1 MWQFVAWRGHEYGL
15 MQGRYTDDRMD
26 PEKATR
32 AAARHLRDLYHQFG
46 DWYLAVAAYNCGPG
60 TVQKAVERTG
70 YADFWELR
78 RRRVIPLETTNY
90 VPIILAMTIMTKN
103 ASEYGLANVMP
114 DAALQYDTVEITAS
128 THLALVGDLTDTPVS
143 ELMELNPA
151 LLRTSIPQGYALRV
165 PKATARSLIAALQ
178 LIPEERRASWRM
190 HKVERG
196 ETLAEIGKLYGTAPS
211 RIVAANQMLSESPV
225 AGDRLVIPAV
235 AFEQKVAIKKVVSG
249 RSSKRTQRPSTR
261 HSAARS
267 KTPARANKGPAVLT
281 RTAVTHRRPVS
292 ERN

>member
-1 MWQFVAWRGHEYGL
+1 MWQFVAWRGHEYSL
-15 MQGRYTDDRMD
+15 MQSRYTDDRLD
-26 PEKATR
+26 PERATR

-78 RRRVIPLETTNY
+78 RLRVLPLETTNY
-90 VPIILAMTIMTKN
+90 VPIILAMTIMSKN
-103 ASEYGLANVMP
+103 ASEYGLLEVTP

-143 ELMELNPA
+143 QLMELNPA
-151 LLRTSIPQGYALRV
+151 LLKTSIPEGYALRV
-165 PKATARSLIAALQ
+165 PKATARPLIAALQ

-196 ETLAEIGKLYGTAPS
+196 ETLAEIGKLYGTTPS
-211 RIVAANQMLSESPV
+211 RIVAANQLVTESPV

-235 AFEQKVAIKKVVSG
+235 ALERNIAAKSMAYG
-249 RSSKRTQRPSTR
+249 RSSTR
-261 HSAARS
+261 ASRASARVC
-267 KTPARANKGPAVLT
+267 R
-281 RTAVTHRRPVS
+281 
-292 ERN
+292 